1 MKRNRG
7 KIDRPLFM
15 KKGGGG
21 GKSSDTKQTT
31 VPWGPQQPYLKD
43 LFARAQTELNKP
55 GPHFFP
61 SSTVAGFTPLQWQG
75 QRMAVDAARGGLTDL
90 GQSAAGANN
99 FLLGD
104 VLNPESNPYLQR
116 SVDAALGRTTRAFNE
131 DVLPGIRSSFV
142 GAGQGGST
150 RHAIAEGIAMDRLQQ
165 NMGNTAASM
174 YSQAYNQG
182 LDAMLRGV
190 ALSPQTG
197 QMLMTP
203 SGVVSAVGADQQAMK
218 QAQLS
223 DEVNRWNFEQN
234 APWNELTQYGQLISG
249 GFGGTST
256 TSAPSPERNP
266 FMGAAGGALSG
277 AALAKMVGGPVG
289 WGAGIGALIGIL

>member
-1 MKRNRG
+1 MRRNRG
-7 KIDRPLFM
+7 KIERPLFM

-21 GKSSDTKQTT
+21 GGSSDTKQTT

-43 LFARAQTELNKP
+43 LFSRAQQELNAP
-55 GPHFFP
+55 GPNYYP
-61 SSTVAGFTPLQWQG
+61 SSTIAPFTPRQWQG
-75 QRMAVDAARGGLTDL
+75 QNLALRTAWGDLTNL
-90 GQSAAGANN
+90 GQRAAGANE

-104 VLNPESNPYLQR
+104 ALRPESNPYLQQ

-131 DVLPGIRSSFV
+131 DVLPNIRSTFV

-150 RHAIAEGIAMDRLQQ
+150 RQGIAEGIAMDRLQQ
-165 NMGNTAASM
+165 NLGDTAASM

-197 QMLMTP
+197 QLLLAP
-203 SGVVSAVGADQQAMK
+203 SGVVSAVGADQQAMN
-218 QAQLS
+218 QAQLT

-234 APWNELTQYGQLISG
+234 APWNELAQYGQLITG

-256 TSAPSPERNP
+256 TSAPSPERNTL
-266 FMGAAGGALSG
+266 MGAAGGALSG
-277 AALAKMVGGPVG
+277 AALAQMVGGPVG